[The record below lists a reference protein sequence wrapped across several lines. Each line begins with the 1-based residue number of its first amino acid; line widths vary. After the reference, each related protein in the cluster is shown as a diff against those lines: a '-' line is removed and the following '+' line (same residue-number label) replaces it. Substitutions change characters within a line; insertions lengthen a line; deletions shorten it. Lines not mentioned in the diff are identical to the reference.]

1 MASQVGDPAAACN
14 TSKERVRTTGPPVA
28 LCRLTT
34 HDDSSSTVSFAY
46 SRQGVLRGVRGIVSP
61 GLWVL
66 GEVVSIR
73 SVFPRPTQRDTVSK
87 HSRHT
92 GVRGGV
98 PFGSLTAFVISC
110 GQISCGFANTQS
122 GGETFHAGPL
132 GVWGRYSRQNQP
144 RGLKR
149 KSVRPAFSGVRGGAS
164 MGPLRS
170 RRRCNAGSAAKRMCL

>member
-1 MASQVGDPAAACN
+1 MP
-14 TSKERVRTTGPPVA
+14 R
-28 LCRLTT
+28 
-34 HDDSSSTVSFAY
+34 
-46 SRQGVLRGVRGIVSP
+46 
-61 GLWVL
+61 LWVL
-66 GEVVSIR
+66 GELVWNCLT
-73 SVFPRPTQRDTVSK
+73 FPRSNLRDTVSK

-132 GVWGRYSRQNQP
+132 GVWGLYSRQNQP

-149 KSVRPAFSGVRGGAS
+149 KFVRPALFGVRGGAS
-164 MGPLRS
+164 MGPLRCRRWARGSGMAMFS
-170 RRRCNAGSAAKRMCL
+170 RETKFSGWLVGRYWGRWSKSG